1 MSEYRA
7 GYLVKL
13 RQLEALRAIA
23 EAKSVHEA
31 ARRLFLTQPAISRSI
46 RELEIELGVPLL
58 TRSARG
64 ASLTP
69 FAHQVLKRTQVV
81 QREVG
86 RILEDAAAA
95 RGELAGRLAVAV
107 TPPAATRALA
117 DSLLELV
124 AARPGVRP
132 EIIEWRAENIA
143 DGLADGTIDVGLFT
157 QYREPRT
164 TAFEWVRLYELDV
177 VLSIPA
183 TYGGKTTLSVA
194 EIHALPWIVLDAPDD
209 DAGFVATFFASHGL
223 PLPKQVLRC
232 TSMNLYLDLAMRM
245 EAVAVWTSLARP
257 FLLERERAGRVR
269 LLDVDEALPRA
280 GMYLAY
286 ASEDL
291 LTATAQDFIGRLS
304 EKLANGARERA
315 PAGLVY
321 SDVE

>member
-1 MSEYRA
+1 M
-7 GYLVKL
+7 KL

-23 EAKSVHEA
+23 EAKSLHEA

-46 RELEIELGVPLL
+46 RELEIELGLPLL

-69 FAHQVLKRTQVV
+69 FAHQVLKRSQVV

-95 RGELAGRLAVAV
+95 RGELAGQLRIAV
-107 TPPAATRALA
+107 TPPASTRALA
-117 DSLLELV
+117 DTLLELV

-132 EIIEWRAENIA
+132 EVIEWRAENIA
-143 DGLADGTIDVGLFT
+143 DGLDDGTIDVGVFT

-183 TYGGKTTLSVA
+183 SWRGKRTMNVT
-194 EIHALPWIVLDAPDD
+194 EIHALPWIVLDAPED
-209 DAGFVATFFASHGL
+209 DAGFVATFFGRYGL
-223 PLPKQVLRC
+223 PLPKQTLRC
-232 TSMNLYLDLAMRM
+232 SSMNLYLDLAMRM

-257 FLLERERAGRVR
+257 YLAERERAGSVI
-269 LLDVDEALPRA
+269 LLDVDEPLPRS
-280 GMYLAY
+280 GVYLAY
-286 ASEDL
+286 SSEDL
-291 LTATAQDFIGRLS
+291 LTATAQDFIQRLS
-304 EKLANGARERA
+304 GKLMADERSRS
-315 PAGLVY
+315 PAGLIYDEFV
-321 SDVE
+321 